1 MYLRENGNEHIL
13 MPNMS
18 IFDDQK
24 LYVVFKKEND
34 YFLLQEVVY
43 AYMDIVTGMEGVD
56 FECSKI
62 GDRMKIK
69 ILKI

>member
-1 MYLRENGNEHIL
+1 MEK
-13 MPNMS
+13 
-18 IFDDQK
+18 K